1 MQRRTVGG
9 AAAGAWRYARRP
21 MGQYSHVC
29 DNDPEVIGQHVKR
42 DTIKRA
48 QGDADWDEYLASDSE
63 AIVKAERSP
72 EMPVQKLQ
80 EVTVRHLH
88 DADADPSSAGD
99 NDAST

>member
-42 DTIKRA
+42 TPANSAHVGRTSAEWGPA
-48 QGDADWDEYLASDSE
+48 QAT
-63 AIVKAERSP
+63 RSSGRRV
-72 EMPVQKLQ
+72 MR
-80 EVTVRHLH
+80 T
-88 DADADPSSAGD
+88 GT
-99 NDAST
+99 STWRRIPRRS